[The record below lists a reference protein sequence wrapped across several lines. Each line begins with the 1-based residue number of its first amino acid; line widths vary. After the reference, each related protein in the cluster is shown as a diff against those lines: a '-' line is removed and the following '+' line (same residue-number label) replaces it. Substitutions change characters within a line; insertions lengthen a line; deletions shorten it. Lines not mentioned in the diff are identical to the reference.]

1 MVYRNNI
8 EGSIDKKIMYKKEKK
23 VRENRLEKKYHR
35 NKSIEKE
42 SMIKRKNTY
51 IFIHM
56 FIHKYIY

>member
-42 SMIKRKNTY
+42 STIKRKNTY

>member
-8 EGSIDKKIMYKKEKK
+8 EGSIVKKIMYKKEKK

>member
-42 SMIKRKNTY
+42 NMIKRKNTY

>member
-42 SMIKRKNTY
+42 NMIKRKNAY